1 MRKIVWMINAAEVV
15 KTVKAGRKLQAVISW
30 DDKLGMVTIKANNPP
45 KVKVNKSSLLCR
57 TDFGRVTE
65 TGPFYNVI
73 EHFPKVLGLD
83 RIKKA
88 FERDARDAKAA
99 IVTNE
104 MINRI

>member
-45 KVKVNKSSLLCR
+45 GVKVNKSSLLCR
-57 TDFGRVTE
+57 MDFGRVTE
-65 TGPFYNVI
+65 TGQFYNVI

-104 MINRI
+104 MINRV

>member
-15 KTVKAGRKLQAVISW
+15 KTVKSGRKLQAVISW

-45 KVKVNKSSLLCR
+45 KVKVRKDSLLSR

-65 TGPFYNVI
+65 STQFYNI
-73 EHFPKVLGLD
+73 YEHIPKVLGLA
-83 RIKKA
+83 RITNA
-88 FERDARDAKAA
+88 IDRDAKDAKAA

-104 MINRI
+104 IIDRV